1 MKNWGY
7 WTKEKCR
14 EDALRFNSKSAWK
27 LESKHAYDKSRING
41 WLPELTAHMKPKKKP
56 NGYWIKEKIME
67 DAKRFDRPS
76 DWERESPSAP
86 VIAGRN
92 GWLEEATAHMDK
104 TLMRSKNPFGK
115 SFKHPHNPLFLE
127 GLKNCF
133 KCKITKKL
141 SEFYPSKRTKD
152 GARPFCIDCQLGT
165 PDNWKKNN
173 IERVRMQ
180 DNERRKKKP
189 HQYKNSQ
196 LRSTYGINLEDFED
210 FLRQQDGKCAICK
223 IDQKD
228 FKKRMSVDHDHKTGL
243 IRGLLCD
250 KCNRGLGHFSDSQDL
265 MLKAIEYLNN
275 NRSTDTTWQK
285 NRPVAKRKRRK

>member
-1 MKNWGY
+1 
-7 WTKEKCR
+7 
-14 EDALRFNSKSAWK
+14 
-27 LESKHAYDKSRING
+27 
-41 WLPELTAHMKPKKKP
+41 
-56 NGYWIKEKIME
+56 
-67 DAKRFDRPS
+67 
-76 DWERESPSAP
+76 
-86 VIAGRN
+86 
-92 GWLEEATAHMDK
+92 
-104 TLMRSKNPFGK
+104 
-115 SFKHPHNPLFLE
+115 
-127 GLKNCF
+127 
-133 KCKITKKL
+133 
-141 SEFYPSKRTKD
+141 
-152 GARPFCIDCQLGT
+152 
-165 PDNWKKNN
+165 
-173 IERVRMQ
+173 MQ